1 MNIVILAAGQG
12 KRMKSALP
20 KVLQT
25 LAGKPL
31 LQHVLTTAL
40 SLQGK
45 QAKNGPVVV
54 VGHGAADVKTFLA
67 SASKEDTNFGKVVTA
82 LQAEQKGTGH
92 ALLQALPKLDVQEP
106 TLVLYGDVPLTTK
119 KTLSK
124 LAKLADGV
132 RGGNCALALLTQNL
146 SNPTGYG
153 RILRDAD
160 GSVKAIVEEKDATLT
175 QKAIQEINTG
185 IMVLPTNSLKK
196 WLKALR
202 ASNAQGEYYLTD
214 VIAMAVKD
222 GVPIRTT
229 QADDEFETVGVN
241 SRDQLAALERAH
253 QLNIAN
259 QLMDAGVS
267 LADPARIDVRGTLEC
282 GTDVSIDV
290 GCIFEGC
297 VTLDAGTKIGP
308 FCVIRNS
315 VIGKG
320 VSIHAF
326 SHVDGA
332 KVGSQSIIGPYARL
346 RPGADLSNDV
356 HIGNFVEVKNSK
368 IAANSKANH
377 LAYVGDSIVGSRVN
391 IGAGTIT
398 CNYDGVNKH
407 QTIIEDDVFIGSDT
421 QLVAPV
427 RVGRGATL
435 GAGTTL
441 TKDAPANLLTI
452 SRVRQVSLRWQR
464 PVKQENKSVLKK
476 VSAKKVPVK
485 KVVAKKSAP
494 KKTVAKKVA
503 KKVVKT
509 PAKDKK

>member
-1 MNIVILAAGQG
+1 
-12 KRMKSALP
+12 MKSALP

-31 LQHVLTTAL
+31 LQHVLSTAL

-54 VGHGAADVKTFLA
+54 VGHGAADVKTFLLNI
-67 SASKEDTNFGKVVTA
+67 SKEDPSFSKVTTA

-106 TLVLYGDVPLTTK
+106 TLVLYGDVPLITK
-119 KTLSK
+119 KTLTK
-124 LAKLADGV
+124 LVKLADGV
-132 RGGNCALALLTQNL
+132 RGQDSALALLTQNL
-146 SNPTGYG
+146 RNPIGYG
-153 RILRDAD
+153 RIVRDAD
-160 GSVKAIVEEKDATLT
+160 GSVIGIVEEKDATPA

-202 ASNAQGEYYLTD
+202 SSNAQGEYYLTD

-229 QADDEFETVGVN
+229 QADEEFETIGVN
-241 SRDQLAALERAH
+241 SRDQLAALERTH

-297 VTLDAGTKIGP
+297 VTLDVGTKIGP
-308 FCVIRNS
+308 YCMIRNS

-320 VSIHAF
+320 VAIHAY
-326 SHVDGA
+326 SHIDGA
-332 KVGSQSIIGPYARL
+332 KVGNQSVIGPYARL

-441 TKDAPANLLTI
+441 TKDAPANQLTVSRAKQI
-452 SRVRQVSLRWQR
+452 SLQWQR
-464 PVKQENKSVLKK
+464 PVKQEQKIVTKKAPTKKSLVKK
-476 VSAKKVPVK
+476 VSTKKIATKKTAKAKK
-485 KVVAKKSAP
+485 
-494 KKTVAKKVA
+494 
-503 KKVVKT
+503 
-509 PAKDKK
+509 

>member
-31 LQHVLTTAL
+31 LHHVLDTAL
-40 SLQGK
+40 ALQGK
-45 QAKNGPVVV
+45 SSKTGPVVV
-54 VGHGAADVKTFLA
+54 VGHGATDVKEFLSNA
-67 SASKEDTNFGKVVTA
+67 AQEDARFIKVSAA
-82 LQAEQKGTGH
+82 LQAQQKGTGH
-92 ALLQALPKLDVQEP
+92 ALLQALPKLDAQEP
-106 TLVLYGDVPLTTK
+106 TLVLYGDVPLTSQ

-132 RGGNCALALLTQNL
+132 RGKDCALALLTQDL
-146 SNPTGYG
+146 SDPTGYG
-153 RILRDAD
+153 RIVRDTD
-160 GSVKAIVEEKDATLT
+160 GSVKEIVEEKDASTA
-175 QKAIQEINTG
+175 QKAIKEINTG

-222 GVPIRTT
+222 GVPIRTA
-229 QADDEFETVGVN
+229 QADNEYETIGVN
-241 SRDQLAALERAH
+241 SREQLASLERVH

-267 LADPARIDVRGTLEC
+267 LADPKRIDIRGTLEC
-282 GTDVSIDV
+282 GPDVFIDV
-290 GCIFEGC
+290 GCVFEGC
-297 VTLDAGTKIGP
+297 VTLASGSKIGP
-308 FCVIRNS
+308 YCIIRNS
-315 VIGKG
+315 TIGKD
-320 VSIHAF
+320 VTVHAF
-326 SHVDGA
+326 SHIDGA
-332 KVGSQSIIGPYARL
+332 RVGNQSLIGPYARL
-346 RPGADLSNDV
+346 RPGAELSNDV

-377 LAYVGDSIVGSRVN
+377 LAYVGDSIVGTRVN

-441 TKDAPANLLTI
+441 TKDAPANQLTVSRAKQI
-452 SRVRQVSLRWQR
+452 SLQWQR
-464 PVKQENKSVLKK
+464 PVKKEKEST
-476 VSAKKVPVK
+476 
-485 KVVAKKSAP
+485 KKSI
-494 KKTVAKKVA
+494 TKKVA
-503 KKVVKT
+503 VKKSR
-509 PAKDKK
+509 AKKPLKK

>member
-1 MNIVILAAGQG
+1 
-12 KRMKSALP
+12 MKSALP

-31 LQHVLTTAL
+31 LQHVLNTAL

-45 QAKNGPVVV
+45 QTKAGPIVV

-67 SASKEDTNFGKVVTA
+67 NASKVDVSFSKVTTA

-92 ALLQALPKLDVQEP
+92 ALLQALPKLDAQEP
-106 TLVLYGDVPLTTK
+106 TLVLYGDVPLTSK

-132 RGGNCALALLTQNL
+132 RGQDSAVALLTQNL
-146 SNPTGYG
+146 KDPTGYG
-153 RILRDAD
+153 RIVRDAD
-160 GSVKAIVEEKDATLT
+160 GSVKEIVEEKDASSA

-185 IMVLPTNSLKK
+185 IMVLPTNALKK

-229 QADDEFETVGVN
+229 QADDEFEIIGVN
-241 SRDQLAALERAH
+241 SRSQLATLERVH
-253 QLNIAN
+253 QLTIAN

-267 LADPARIDVRGTLEC
+267 LADPARMDVRGTLEC
-282 GTDVSIDV
+282 GTDVFIDV
-290 GCIFEGC
+290 GCVFEGC
-297 VTLDAGTKIGP
+297 VSLAAGTKIGP
-308 FCVIRNS
+308 YCIIRNS
-315 VIGKG
+315 VIGNE
-320 VSIHAF
+320 VAIHAF
-326 SHVDGA
+326 SHIDGA
-332 KVGSQSIIGPYARL
+332 KVGNQSVIGPYARL

-356 HIGNFVEVKNSK
+356 HIGNFVEVKNSM
-368 IAANSKANH
+368 IAANSKSNH

-441 TKDAPANLLTI
+441 TKDAPPNQLTI
-452 SRVRQVSLRWQR
+452 SRAKQISLKWQR
-464 PVKQENKSVLKK
+464 PVKQDKK
-476 VSAKKVPVK
+476 PVVK
-485 KVVAKKSAP
+485 KVATKTAVSKKAAP
-494 KKTVAKKVA
+494 KKTSKGKK
-503 KKVVKT
+503 
-509 PAKDKK
+509 